1 MASNALTREDL
12 EALFGSDEA
21 MGIVFV
27 NDDGEVIPNTPDTD
41 GRSVFPDGSSATNC
55 TNYAE
60 QIKQSLDGHDVQI
73 VGFANESNP
82 NCDVV
87 REEWHPGGH
96 DFAIVDYRWLVDPWA
111 RLVACV
117 RDRIVYDLQ
126 DPKEARMVAELY
138 GDPER
143 WSFSGTSS
151 IGHRDRFLDCDRR
164 GLQRVSLCL
173 EQESEMEMETNEK
186 QVLIANVVQEDLGTW
201 GSAVQPY
208 VEGISAQY
216 LYDKD
221 QKVPGGAEYAGCE
234 VVFREGVDEIR
245 REKVLEH
252 IEGSLSEP
260 ANIDAMSSRIYS
272 GGRIVSVASVADE
285 DDRQRHFEETLDHLR
300 GNPII
305 TRTDMVRARGGDRAL
320 PSQDTY
326 GEVTA
331 IFPAQDGHSTLVG
344 VQIGDGEGYVHQTP
358 RDRRSVD
365 APQLGD
371 TVHMIRVDPRHQ
383 IPGWPYYGQEPRLEK
398 VDLDSM
404 ERFPDAPGKFNV
416 TPLGVMEDR
425 AVVRHAGRDKVLDLS
440 GREEAAQTL
449 RQYLHRPVELHAG
462 RDASLSVRVP
472 EVQKGRGPKR
482 DFA

>member
-1 MASNALTREDL
+1 VASNALTREDL

-27 NDDGEVIPNTPDTD
+27 NDDGEVIPNTPDAD
-41 GRSVFPDGSSATNC
+41 GQSVFPDGSSATNC

-305 TRTDMVRARGGDRAL
+305 TQMQIVQASGRDRLL
-320 PSQDTY
+320 PKRESY
-326 GEVTA
+326 GEVTT
-331 IFPAQDGHSTLVG
+331 ILPAQDGFSTLIG
-344 VQIGDGEGYVHQTP
+344 VEIGDGEAYVHQLP
-358 RDRRSVD
+358 KDRRSAV

-371 TVHMIRVDPRHQ
+371 TVRMALVLNQ
-383 IPGWPYYGQEPRLEK
+383 IQSWPYYGQEPKLEK

-404 ERFPDAPGKFNV
+404 ERLSNVPGKFSV

-425 AVVRHAGRDKVLDLS
+425 AVVRHAGRDKVMDLS
-440 GREEAAQTL
+440 GRQKEAAQTL
-449 RQYLHRPVELHAG
+449 RQNLHRPVELHVG

-472 EVQKGRGPKR
+472 EVHKGRGPKR